1 MKKIVLSIIAVLYCI
16 VTSGQAIH
24 IFHDG
29 EKNPKIV
36 SNNGIIK
43 ITIEPKFMGATEY
56 QQVFYR
62 SEEHTSELQSPQ

>member
-29 EKNPKIV
+29 EKNLRLLVTMVLK
-36 SNNGIIK
+36 K
-43 ITIEPKFMGATEY
+43 
-56 QQVFYR
+56 
-62 SEEHTSELQSPQ
+62 LQLSLNLWGQPNISKYFIH